1 MLKNKQRTD
10 AKEMLTLKLLEM
22 KELKSRKEI
31 SEKGDVSG
39 SANVVGNIA
48 NRKRMEKR
56 MEWSRMNAR
65 VPRITQSQT
74 GLTKSNK

>member
-1 MLKNKQRTD
+1 MLNNKQRTD
-10 AKEMLTLKLLEM
+10 AKEMLTWKLLEM

-31 SEKGDVSG
+31 SGKGEVSG

-56 MEWSRMNAR
+56 MEWSRMNTR